1 MIKPSR
7 IFEVFESDDK
17 RKIFT
22 RNLYPSQK
30 YFNEAVFLENNVEYR
45 EFDPRRS
52 KLAASIMKGC
62 YNIFIRKN
70 DVVLYLGASHG
81 YTVSYVSDIV
91 GKEGFVFAVD
101 SAPRVVRDLYFLAKA
116 RDNIAPILADA
127 NNPLGYM
134 QNVCKADVLFQDIA
148 QRNQAEIFLKNVNL
162 LLKENGYALLAVKA
176 RSIDVTKKPSVIFRD
191 VRQKLEK
198 EMTVVD
204 YKTLEPYQI
213 DHCLFI
219 CKNKKR

>member
-70 DVVLYLGASHG
+70 DVVLYCFR
-81 YTVSYVSDIV
+81 TN
-91 GKEGFVFAVD
+91 GK
-101 SAPRVVRDLYFLAKA
+101 
-116 RDNIAPILADA
+116 
-127 NNPLGYM
+127 
-134 QNVCKADVLFQDIA
+134 LF
-148 QRNQAEIFLKNVNL
+148 
-162 LLKENGYALLAVKA
+162 
-176 RSIDVTKKPSVIFRD
+176 
-191 VRQKLEK
+191 
-198 EMTVVD
+198 
-204 YKTLEPYQI
+204 
-213 DHCLFI
+213 
-219 CKNKKR
+219 